1 MNDFVVVA
9 IFNNQKETMKLRSV
23 LERKKIPY
31 IIQDETVVSVDPLQ
45 SIGFGNITLKVEE
58 KDVDKVKK
66 ILIDLKKETIFQN
79 LRYQKNT
86 IKVDFSQ
93 ALNMPKKHLENR
105 KS

>member
-9 IFNNQKETMKLRSV
+9 IFNNQRETMKLRSV

-58 KDVDKVKK
+58 QNIDQVKN
-66 ILIDLKKETIFQN
+66 ILIGLKKEKYLSI
-79 LRYQKNT
+79 LK
-86 IKVDFSQ
+86 KVM
-93 ALNMPKKHLENR
+93 LLKKRIMLKKR
-105 KS
+105 I

>member
-45 SIGFGNITLKVEE
+45 SIGFGNITLKVDNKNVEQ
-58 KDVDKVKK
+58 VKQ
-66 ILIDLKKETIFQN
+66 IHIDSKKEKLI
-79 LRYQKNT
+79 
-86 IKVDFSQ
+86 V
-93 ALNMPKKHLENR
+93 
-105 KS
+105 

>member
-45 SIGFGNITLKVEE
+45 SIGLGDIKLKVEE
-58 KDVDKVKK
+58 EQEENVKN
-66 ILIDLKKETIFQN
+66 ILKELKKEKFI
-79 LRYQKNT
+79 
-86 IKVDFSQ
+86 I
-93 ALNMPKKHLENR
+93 
-105 KS
+105 

>member
-58 KDVDKVKK
+58 KNVDKVKK
-66 ILIDLKKETIFQN
+66 ILIDNKKEKLI
-79 LRYQKNT
+79 
-86 IKVDFSQ
+86 I
-93 ALNMPKKHLENR
+93 
-105 KS
+105 

>member
-66 ILIDLKKETIFQN
+66 ILIDLKKEK
-79 LRYQKNT
+79 LL
-86 IKVDFSQ
+86 VD
-93 ALNMPKKHLENR
+93 
-105 KS
+105 

>member
-9 IFNNQKETMKLRSV
+9 IFNNQRETMKLRSV

-58 KDVDKVKK
+58 QNVDKVKK
-66 ILIDLKKETIFQN
+66 ILIDNKKEKLI
-79 LRYQKNT
+79 
-86 IKVDFSQ
+86 I
-93 ALNMPKKHLENR
+93 
-105 KS
+105 

>member
-66 ILIDLKKETIFQN
+66 ILIDLKKEKP
-79 LRYQKNT
+79 L
-86 IKVDFSQ
+86 VD
-93 ALNMPKKHLENR
+93 
-105 KS
+105 

>member
-58 KDVDKVKK
+58 QNVDKVKK
-66 ILIDLKKETIFQN
+66 ILIDNKKEKLILKQN
-79 LRYQKNT
+79 
-86 IKVDFSQ
+86 V
-93 ALNMPKKHLENR
+93 
-105 KS
+105 

>member
-9 IFNNQKETMKLRSV
+9 IFNNQRETMKLRSV

-58 KDVDKVKK
+58 QNVEQVKK
-66 ILIDLKKETIFQN
+66 ILVELKKEKLIL
-79 LRYQKNT
+79 LRKLLLINSRFYK
-86 IKVDFSQ
+86 IKMHVKF
-93 ALNMPKKHLENR
+93 K
-105 KS
+105 

>member
-9 IFNNQKETMKLRSV
+9 IFNNQRETMKLRSV

-58 KDVDKVKK
+58 QNIDKVKK
-66 ILIDLKKETIFQN
+66 ILIDNKKEKLI
-79 LRYQKNT
+79 
-86 IKVDFSQ
+86 I
-93 ALNMPKKHLENR
+93 
-105 KS
+105 

>member
-9 IFNNQKETMKLRSV
+9 IFNNQKETMKVRSV

-58 KDVDKVKK
+58 QNSDKVKK
-66 ILIDLKKETIFQN
+66 ILTDLKKEKLI
-79 LRYQKNT
+79 
-86 IKVDFSQ
+86 I
-93 ALNMPKKHLENR
+93 
-105 KS
+105 

>member
-58 KDVDKVKK
+58 QNVDNVKK
-66 ILIDLKKETIFQN
+66 ILIDNKK
-79 LRYQKNT
+79 
-86 IKVDFSQ
+86 
-93 ALNMPKKHLENR
+93 KKLII
-105 KS
+105 

>member
-58 KDVDKVKK
+58 SNVDKVKR
-66 ILIDLKKETIFQN
+66 ILIDSKKEKLIVQ
-79 LRYQKNT
+79 
-86 IKVDFSQ
+86 
-93 ALNMPKKHLENR
+93 
-105 KS
+105 